1 MNALASEAV
10 STARTMLN
18 SALRRGEDTLKPR
31 RELTE
36 AEQAQAREKAASD
49 RLLAQMEKA
58 RADAIGKSVSA
69 EVAQLRAEIET
80 ECQAVLPGFQ
90 VDVTVESHRLTMLL
104 EARSRRDEVE
114 TARAQL
120 EHDLEN
126 LRVRLG
132 EVESQIASLHAKP
145 DRSEADNGSAH
156 FLLLDQADIKALIEA
171 ATAQLES
178 LEPPAL
184 GDLERQW
191 RDARLQARF
200 RARAAV
206 MLELESR
213 LLNLAVEARDTLG
226 PGQLPDLRYR
236 PCALMRQ
243 AAQQTIV

>member
-1 MNALASEAV
+1 MSATAEAV
-10 STARTMLN
+10 TGARNLLH
-18 SALRRGEDTLKPR
+18 SAIRAGRDTLAPR
-31 RELTE
+31 KALTE
-36 AEQAQAREKAASD
+36 AEQAQAREKAAND
-49 RLLAQMEKA
+49 RILAQAEKA
-58 RADAIGKSVSA
+58 RADAVRKDVGA
-69 EVAQLRAEIET
+69 ECSRLKAEIEA
-80 ECQAVLPGFQ
+80 ECAAVLPGFQ
-90 VDVTVESHRLTMLL
+90 VDVVIEQHRLTALL
-104 EARSRRDEVE
+104 EARARREEVE
-114 TARAQL
+114 TARAEL
-120 EHDLEN
+120 DHDLEN